1 MERVNSMD
9 CAHWRELLAAD
20 VFGELDADQ
29 TLALRAHREGCADC
43 DAIAREFASTVAALA
58 LAEPDAHDAVPVVPV
73 ELTERVLA
81 GFRAPSRRRGPRR
94 VVLLTAAAAAV
105 AAVVVVTSVLVRA
118 GGGSPGHAVTDALT
132 GAPGVTST
140 AVLTDRSWGTSLRFT
155 ETGQAGT
162 GEFTVWMGAKDGTWW
177 NAGTYHAVDGRRV
190 VATMS
195 CAVPPSDIVGLRVI
209 ASNGDTVLTY
219 GTGSSYSSVG
229 PTHA

>member
-1 MERVNSMD
+1 MD

-20 VFGELDADQ
+20 AFGELDADQ
-29 TLALRAHREGCADC
+29 ALALRAHREGCAGC
-43 DAIAREFASTVAALA
+43 DAIAREFASTIAALA
-58 LAEPDAHDAVPVVPV
+58 LADPDAHDAVPTVPV

-81 GFRAPSRRRGPRR
+81 GLSAPSRRPGPRR
-94 VVLLTAAAAAV
+94 VALLAAVAAAV
-105 AAVVVVTSVLVRA
+105 AVVVVVTSVLVSA
-118 GGGSPGHAVTDALT
+118 SGGAPAHTLTDALT

-162 GEFTVWMGAKDGTWW
+162 GEFTVWMGTKDGTWW

-219 GTGSSYSSVG
+219 GTGSNYSPVG